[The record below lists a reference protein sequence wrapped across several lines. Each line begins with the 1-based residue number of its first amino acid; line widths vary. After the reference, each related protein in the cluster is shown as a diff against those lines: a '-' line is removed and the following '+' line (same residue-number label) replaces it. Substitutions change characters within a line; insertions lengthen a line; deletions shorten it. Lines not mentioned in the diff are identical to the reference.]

1 MVKAPENYK
10 DYLETLRIMASYL
23 GPQRSFRSNLEFF
36 LQLLAKR
43 HDFMRAHLVLFEPE
57 TGLLR
62 LRHAYSSQEVNE
74 VTYSPGV
81 GVTGQVFATGKS
93 IIVEK
98 LKDDKHFLS
107 LLFNRTD
114 EEMEKLA
121 FISVPVLSPV
131 EANPMTARDILGTL
145 NVDTMGG
152 DRDDL
157 EWRCLFLEVVA
168 SLIANGSAYLQEEI
182 SRLWRVDSAVTLM
195 QEDTGNYFL
204 FSKIMRHLA
213 DQASHLAQGRSPLL
227 LVGENGVGKE
237 FLARRIYKAS
247 SRKDMPFVSCYLATI
262 AEEKMFAE
270 LVGYQKGAFAGAVQ
284 TQKGLIEQ
292 AQYGTIFLDCVE
304 YLTKEAQEALLHLLQ
319 EHEISRL
326 GGKPFSCDVRV
337 VASTCV
343 SLEQLVQEGK
353 FLKELY
359 IRLNLYSLYI
369 PPLRERREDIIPLA
383 EYFLSQIAEQ
393 ESPSGQAEKA
403 VKRIS
408 YPALQLLTHY
418 YWPGNIPELQKCMEL
433 AAQNCS
439 DQVIRAG
446 DLPPS
451 LQTAEST
458 DTENELSLGDAVAR
472 FEKEMIVDALV
483 KASGNVLKAAKI
495 LKSSYRIVN
504 YKVKKYNIDPRHFT
518 VRKV

>member
-1 MVKAPENYK
+1 MVKTPENFSE
-10 DYLETLRIMASYL
+10 YLETLRIMASYL

-43 HDFMRAHLVLFEPE
+43 HNFLRAHLVLFEPE

-62 LRHAYSSQEVNE
+62 LRHAYSAQEVNE
-74 VTYSPGV
+74 ATYSPGV

-98 LKDDKHFLS
+98 LKGDEHFLS

-152 DRDDL
+152 DREDL
-157 EWRCLFLEVVA
+157 EWRRLFLEVVA
-168 SLIANGSAYLQEEI
+168 SLIANGAAYLQEEI
-182 SRLWRVDSAVTLM
+182 SRLWRVDSATALT
-195 QEDTGNYFL
+195 QEDDGNYFL
-204 FSKIMRHLA
+204 FSKIMRHLV
-213 DQASHLAQGRSPLL
+213 DQASHLAQGRAPLL

-237 FLARRIYKAS
+237 FLARRIHKAS
-247 SRKDMPFVSCYLATI
+247 SRKDMPFVSCYLATLSD
-262 AEEKMFAE
+262 EKMLAE
-270 LVGYQKGAFAGAVQ
+270 LVGYQKGVFAGAIQ
-284 TQKGLIEQ
+284 TQKGLFEQ

-304 YLTKEAQEALLHLLQ
+304 YLNMESQEALLHLLQ
-319 EHEISRL
+319 EHEVTRL
-326 GGKPFSCDVRV
+326 GGTPLSCDTRI

-343 SLEQLVQEGK
+343 SLEQLVKEGK

-359 IRLNLYSLYI
+359 VRLNLYSLYV

-383 EYFLSQIAEQ
+383 EHFLSQIAEQ
-393 ESPSGQAEKA
+393 ENGNGQEKT

-418 YWPGNIPELQKCMEL
+418 YWPGNIPELQKCMEQ

-458 DTENELSLGDAVAR
+458 DTENDLSLGDAVAR

>member
-107 LLFNRTD
+107 LLFNRTE

-213 DQASHLAQGRSPLL
+213 EQAS
-227 LVGENGVGKE
+227 
-237 FLARRIYKAS
+237 
-247 SRKDMPFVSCYLATI
+247 
-262 AEEKMFAE
+262 
-270 LVGYQKGAFAGAVQ
+270 
-284 TQKGLIEQ
+284 
-292 AQYGTIFLDCVE
+292 
-304 YLTKEAQEALLHLLQ
+304 
-319 EHEISRL
+319 
-326 GGKPFSCDVRV
+326 
-337 VASTCV
+337 
-343 SLEQLVQEGK
+343 
-353 FLKELY
+353 
-359 IRLNLYSLYI
+359 
-369 PPLRERREDIIPLA
+369 PLA
-383 EYFLSQIAEQ
+383 
-393 ESPSGQAEKA
+393 
-403 VKRIS
+403 
-408 YPALQLLTHY
+408 
-418 YWPGNIPELQKCMEL
+418 
-433 AAQNCS
+433 
-439 DQVIRAG
+439 
-446 DLPPS
+446 
-451 LQTAEST
+451 
-458 DTENELSLGDAVAR
+458 
-472 FEKEMIVDALV
+472 
-483 KASGNVLKAAKI
+483 
-495 LKSSYRIVN
+495 
-504 YKVKKYNIDPRHFT
+504 
-518 VRKV
+518 

>member
-1 MVKAPENYK
+1 MVKTPENFS

-43 HDFMRAHLVLFEPE
+43 HNFMRAHLVLFEPE

-62 LRHAYSSQEVNE
+62 LRHAYSAQEVNE
-74 VTYSPGV
+74 ATYSPGV

-98 LKDDKHFLS
+98 MKGDEHFLS

-152 DRDDL
+152 DREDL
-157 EWRCLFLEVVA
+157 EWRRLFLEVVA
-168 SLIANGSAYLQEEI
+168 SLIANGAAYLQEEL
-182 SRLWRVDSAVTLM
+182 SRLWRVDTATTLT
-195 QEDTGNYFL
+195 QEDDGSYFL
-204 FSKIMRHLA
+204 FSKIMRHLV
-213 DQASHLAQGRSPLL
+213 DQASHLAQGRAPLL

-237 FLARRIYKAS
+237 FLARRIHKAS

-262 AEEKMFAE
+262 SEEKMLAE
-270 LVGYQKGAFAGAVQ
+270 LVGYQKGVFAGAVQ
-284 TQKGLIEQ
+284 TQKGLFEQ

-304 YLTKEAQEALLHLLQ
+304 YLNKESQEALLRLLQ
-319 EHEISRL
+319 EHEITRL
-326 GGKPFSCDVRV
+326 GGTPLSCDTRI
-337 VASTCV
+337 VASSCV

-359 IRLNLYSLYI
+359 VRLNLYSLYV

-383 EYFLSQIAEQ
+383 EHFLAQIAEQ
-393 ESPSGQAEKA
+393 ENNNGEKT

-418 YWPGNIPELQKCMEL
+418 YWPGNIPELQKCMEQ

-458 DTENELSLGDAVAR
+458 DTENDLSLGDAVAR